1 MITQLA
7 RHAVGPSGRIVALCS
22 DRNAEMVKSLGAD
35 EVRDLGLLE
44 PVPKLHLY
52 QRSCYAR
59 SLAEVKGIG

>member
-44 PVPKLHLY
+44 PVPLLRW
-52 QRSCYAR
+52 RSP
-59 SLAEVKGIG
+59 